1 MSTQCNSN
9 ILKKVEWYICVN
21 FRAVYSQICNYK
33 LFRAFKIS
41 RRVRWP
47 GWTILLKLTMK
58 THFYT
63 KYPNRIFVNRIWLH
77 TPREKITY
85 LYRYIDKYLTINF
98 LEHLKHFKTIH
109 WAGWTV
115 LLNRTMKTWFLSK
128 ITKTNFCQ
136 RNSTPYTLKKKS
148 SYFVSVYSQI
158 ANSQLFRTLK
168 IFRNGSVSSE
178 NRSFR
183 VHR

>member
-1 MSTQCNSN
+1 MSTQSDCQHLEKNN
-9 ILKKVEWYICVN
+9 YLRLAYLCQPL
-21 FRAVYSQICNYK
+21 RAVYSQICNYK

-77 TPREKITY
+77 TPREKKVTY

-109 WAGWTV
+109 WAGWTA
-115 LLNRTMKTWFLSK
+115 LLNLIMKTWFLSK

-136 RNSTPYTLKKKS
+136 RNSTPYTLKKKVIL
-148 SYFVSVYSQI
+148 FCVGVFT
-158 ANSQLFRTLK
+158 NS
-168 IFRNGSVSSE
+168 
-178 NRSFR
+178 
-183 VHR
+183 

>member
-1 MSTQCNSN
+1 MNSYQPPSE
-9 ILKKVEWYICVN
+9 L
-21 FRAVYSQICNYK
+21 S
-33 LFRAFKIS
+33 L
-41 RRVRWP
+41 
-47 GWTILLKLTMK
+47 
-58 THFYT
+58 
-63 KYPNRIFVNRIWLH
+63 VNRSSETHYENTLLYKIPESNFCQQNLTPY
-77 TPREKITY
+77 TPRKKTY